1 MKTIKVALLF
11 VLIPASFAF
20 ARGLSV
26 TTISETSHE
35 VPSIEKVKAETKE
48 TVKLLYKQI
57 IELNNEIYERSEMR
71 FSDDLEKGKA
81 VENAK
86 LATKYVILASE
97 HMNYLG
103 YDRSELRS
111 TEDAYSST
119 ESAYLAVEQELRKIL
134 AEMKKI
140 N

>member
-11 VLIPASFAF
+11 ILIPASFAF

-26 TTISETSHE
+26 TTISETSHDF
-35 VPSIEKVKAETKE
+35 PSIEKAKPETKE

-57 IELNNEIYERSEMR
+57 IDLNNEIYERSEMR

-81 VENAK
+81 VDNAK

-103 YDRSELRS
+103 YNRSEFRT
-111 TEDAYSST
+111 TEDEYSST
-119 ESAYLAVEQELRKIL
+119 ESAYLAVERKLREIL
-134 AEMKKI
+134 AQMKEI